1 MKKFKVFFSLITAL
15 TLITYLITPFTPIHA
30 QSDAELD
37 KQLREKR
44 EEISKLEDQLAQAQ
58 KQEKTL
64 KSQLD
69 YIDGQTRL
77 TILKIEETQF
87 QITKLEKEIEDL
99 GSRIERISGT
109 LDQIS
114 EVLLNRIVETYK
126 HSSVSTLDLIF
137 SSHSIGELIQRIKYI
152 QVAQAND
159 KKVLYQLQATKTT
172 YNDQKQDKETRQ
184 NQQLKLKKDLEQ
196 YNTQLA
202 EQKKTKQELLA
213 ATQNDE
219 KKFQDLLK
227 KLRADADSISRALAG
242 KGVTLG
248 PVSKGQRI
256 ASVGNS
262 GCSTGPHLHFEV
274 MTPAHIENGQ
284 IVGRQ
289 NKVDPK
295 PYIDSGQF
303 EKPLAGYTGNDCSQG
318 GDCRPGDITTRYGQV
333 YFLGTHHG
341 LDIANYS
348 GTPIYAVQAGESYA
362 FADTQACYLTGTA
375 GKGVAV
381 DHKNGMV
388 TLYWHIP

>member
-1 MKKFKVFFSLITAL
+1 MLKKILVILLLLLSLIPLST
-15 TLITYLITPFTPIHA
+15 TNA
-30 QSDAELD
+30 QSDSELD
-37 KQLREKR
+37 KQLKEKR
-44 EEISKLEDQLAQAQ
+44 EEIAKLEDQLAQTK

-64 KSQLD
+64 KSQLE
-69 YIDGQTRL
+69 YIDGQTKL
-77 TILKIEETQF
+77 TLLKIEETQF
-87 QITKLEKEIEDL
+87 QITKLEKEINDL

-126 HSSVSTLDLIF
+126 FGNTSTLDLIF
-137 SSHSIGELIQRIKYI
+137 SSHSIGELIKRIKYV

-184 NQQLKLKKDLEQ
+184 NQQQKLKKDLEQ
-196 YNTQLA
+196 YKTQLA
-202 EQKKTKQELLA
+202 EQKTAKEELLK

-248 PVSKGQRI
+248 PVSRGQRI
-256 ASVGNS
+256 AGVGNS

-284 IVGRQ
+284 IIGRQ

-303 EKPLAGYTGNDCSQG
+303 EKPLSGYTGNDCSQG
-318 GDCRPGDITTRYGQV
+318 GDCHPGDITTRFGQV

-341 LDIANYS
+341 LDIAQYA

-362 FADTQACYLTGTA
+362 FADSQACYLTGTA